1 MKRYLNK
8 LRTFTIQLVSGK
20 SYRYQLSSGTPDDNE
35 LFIGKIGSD
44 VKGLFVY
51 KLSENRIYCLSH
63 DDFTYDFL
71 NEENIR
77 LNSAFSNLEL
87 LTSGEVVPTIPDED
101 GVS

>member
-8 LRTFTIQLVSGK
+8 LRTFTVQLVSGK
-20 SYRYQLSSGTPDDNE
+20 SYRYQLSSGTPDNNE
-35 LFIGKIGSD
+35 LFVGITGSD
-44 VKGLFVY
+44 VKGLFIY
-51 KLSENRIYCLSH
+51 KSSGNQIYCLSH

-71 NEENIR
+71 NEENTR

-87 LTSGEVVPTIPDED
+87 LTPETIVPTIPDED